1 MAQTFICAN
10 SLAPVLCR
18 ARGIV
23 DSTLSAVGGM
33 DCGGG
38 SRGCDIIGRR
48 MVGDVAAAAGGRA
61 KKKDTVAIGG
71 RGGNDDN
78 NVDDV
83 HASDTGDDGSTIY
96 SRQSLRGG

>member
-1 MAQTFICAN
+1 
-10 SLAPVLCR
+10 
-18 ARGIV
+18 
-23 DSTLSAVGGM
+23 
-33 DCGGG
+33 
-38 SRGCDIIGRR
+38 
-48 MVGDVAAAAGGRA
+48 MVGDVAAAAGGWA

-83 HASDTGDDGSTIY
+83 HASDTGDDGSAIY